1 MQKYILFFLT
11 AVTAL
16 CFLTVSVPVHAG
28 EPNIREGKWEIT
40 TELEI
45 PGMSSDMPQQRFT
58 HTECLKKD
66 DYVPQG
72 SQNKGAGGNC
82 EIKDVRT
89 SGDTVSWTMH
99 CDTGQGDMDGEGTIT
114 YRGDTFEGT
123 INTVMQGG
131 MKMTQHLQGRRIG
144 GCE

>member
-1 MQKYILFFLT
+1 MKKRVILLLA

-16 CFLTVSVPVHAG
+16 CFLSVSVPVHAAG
-28 EPNIREGKWEIT
+28 PDIREGKWEIT
-40 TELEI
+40 TKLEI
-45 PGMSSDMPQQRFT
+45 PGMSADMPQQTFI
-58 HTECLKKD
+58 HKECLAKD
-66 DYVPQG
+66 DFVPQG
-72 SQNKGAGGNC
+72 SRTKGAGQNC

-99 CDTGQGDMDGEGTIT
+99 CDTGQGGMDGKGSIN

-131 MKMTQHLQGRRIG
+131 MKMIQHLQGRRVG
-144 GCE
+144 DCD